1 MYAELII
8 DNAAGPGDK
17 LYTYAL
23 PDSFAKRC
31 EIGDRLVVPFGLT
44 NKAVD
49 SLVWNLSEEE
59 PDFEVKTAFDILPKA
74 YSFSKTQ
81 MNLIKA
87 MRRLTLATYRQAF
100 RTILPSGYDL
110 KKTQTYEIREEGL
123 FQQREGSLLSA
134 SKMAKL
140 CDKEDLK
147 TLIKEDRVALHESYD
162 IHYKEK
168 KTEWLRARLKTEAAA
183 LKKIRKGAVKQQ
195 NIIKYLYAQGEV
207 EYNKLRQ
214 ALSATRG
221 EMKKLEELGILEF
234 YYEDEYV
241 SLLDQLQ
248 ERSEGHRDIA
258 LNQEQQAALA
268 VFDRTM
274 EKGVFRGIIN
284 GVTGSGKT
292 LIYLEMAKRL
302 LAAGRQVLFLVPEI
316 ALTAQLV
323 NRIKAAV
330 HIDIAVIHA
339 YVSRADKARYYADIS
354 SGKIGLVVG
363 ARSAL
368 FAPFKDL
375 GLIIIDES
383 HEKSYKSEQIPR
395 YDAVKLSLNLSE
407 LMDIN
412 IVLGSATTSL
422 ELKHYGEEQGFEEL
436 ILRERATKVAQP
448 LIKIIDRANTELV
461 KGNITKTLYEKLSDV
476 FAKGE
481 QAMILHNRRGYS
493 LYRQCPFCKHIEKCM
508 NCDVSMQVVSKTGE
522 LRCRYC
528 DYRIPAYSSCSKC
541 GKPVVDRMPAVKSVK
556 EDLQELFPDK
566 RIESIDADT
575 TRDQSAYLEI
585 LSDFEEGR
593 IDALCGTQVIAKGLD
608 FDRVTFAAV
617 IDADQIFNAPDYLA
631 SERAFSLMYQLAGR
645 AGRRKKRGEVYIQSY
660 NLDNRVI
667 RHLVESDYEGFIEEE
682 AHYRKLALFPPY
694 SFMAAIRLVSESME
708 RGRLLADKISGVL
721 SAYVKKNGLEIQVFK
736 PREQYHFKIKNKY
749 NYCVLVKSSLEEEKK
764 LKLLLYH
771 LLITD
776 KYKLLDK
783 EVFVSLDFDFTVF

>member
-8 DNAAGPGDK
+8 DSLVGPSDK
-17 LYTYAL
+17 LYTYRIPPGLAEV
-23 PDSFAKRC
+23 C
-31 EIGDRLVVPFGLT
+31 EVGDRLIVPFGT
-44 NKAVD
+44 SNRAVD
-49 SLVWNLSEEE
+49 SLIWSLSEKE

-81 MNLIKA
+81 VNLIKA
-87 MRRLTLATYRQAF
+87 MRRAYLSTYRQAF

-110 KKTQTYEIREEGL
+110 KKILTYEIREEGL
-123 FQQREGSLLSA
+123 FQLEAGLRLTEA
-134 SKMAKL
+134 KMLKL
-140 CDKEDLK
+140 CDRVDLK
-147 TLIKEDRVALHESYD
+147 ALIKEGRIGAYESYD
-162 IHYKEK
+162 ILYKEK
-168 KTEWLRARLKTEAAA
+168 KDEWLRASLKTEAGA
-183 LKKIRKGAVKQQ
+183 LKKLRKGATKQQ
-195 NIIKYLYAQGEV
+195 NIVKYLYAQGEV

-214 ALSATRG
+214 ALSATRA
-221 EMKKLEELGILEF
+221 EIKKLEEQGLLEF
-234 YYEDEYV
+234 FFKDDYRSPLDSLEEGGKGHKEPVLSAEQEEALRIFDETRKT
-241 SLLDQLQ
+241 S
-248 ERSEGHRDIA
+248 I
-258 LNQEQQAALA
+258 
-268 VFDRTM
+268 
-274 EKGVFRGIIN
+274 FRGIIN

-292 LIYLEMAKRL
+292 LIYLEMARRL
-302 LAAGRQVLFLVPEI
+302 LKQGRQVLFLVPEI

-330 HIDIAVIHA
+330 DVDIAVIHA
-339 YVSRADKARYYADIS
+339 YVSKADKAKYYADIKA
-354 SGKIGLVVG
+354 GKLGLVVG

-383 HEKSYKSEQIPR
+383 HEKSYKSEQVPR
-395 YDAVKLSLNLSE
+395 YDAVKLSLALSE
-407 LMDIN
+407 AMDID

-422 ELKHYGEEQGFEEL
+422 DLRYYGEEHGFKEL
-436 ILRERATKVAQP
+436 ILRERATKVEQP
-448 LIKIIDRANTELV
+448 LIKIIDRAASEIV
-461 KGNITKTLYEKLSDV
+461 RGNITKVLYDKLDEV
-476 FAKGE
+476 FSKGE

-493 LYRQCPFCKHIEKCM
+493 LYRQCPSCKHIEKCM
-508 NCDVSMQVVSKTGE
+508 NCDVSMQVVDKTGE

-528 DYRIPAYSSCSKC
+528 DYRIGHYTACSHC

-556 EDLQELFPDK
+556 EDLEFLFPDK

-575 TRDQSAYLEI
+575 TRDQESYLSI
-585 LSDFEEGR
+585 LKDFEEGR

-660 NLDNRVI
+660 NLENRVI

-682 AHYRKLALFPPY
+682 ARYRKLSLFPPY
-694 SFMAAIRLVSESME
+694 TFMASIRLVSESA
-708 RGRLLADKISGVL
+708 LKAKQLADKISGIL
-721 SAYVKKNGLEIQVFK
+721 SSYVKKKEMEVQVFK
-736 PREQYHFKIKNKY
+736 TREQYHFKIKNKY
-749 NYCVLVKSSLEEEKK
+749 NYSVLIKGSLGEEMR

-771 LLITD
+771 MLITD

-783 EVFVSLDFDFTVF
+783 DVFVSLDFDFTGF